1 MDTSEDPLLPQAHGP
16 IPKDRFHMVYF
27 IFYLLGLGSLIP
39 WNFFITAS
47 EYFKF
52 KFRNTTLPDDE
63 YLDPEHETDL
73 QAMFESYLT
82 LASTAPNLLFNLIT
96 TLLISRI
103 GLKVRMSTALFLITS
118 MFVLTASLVKM
129 NTDSWQDS
137 FFWITMITAVFI
149 NIGSSILGASLFG
162 VASLFPSH
170 YMQAT
175 MSGQAMG
182 GIFAAVANLVTLALG
197 SDVVDSGLGFFLFA
211 TFMSICTLIG
221 YASLYCINY
230 SRYHILEIGEDT
242 VETRPTRSN
251 GSGNTKL
258 IIKRIWKEGLSV
270 CLIFLVTVSC
280 FPAVASSVVSV
291 NNTDWTEKYFS
302 GLVCF
307 LLFNAGDWAGRSVA
321 GTFKRPGIGK
331 SNLLLVLSVMRVV
344 FIPLIMFCN
353 AQPRHDPVIF
363 NSDAFPVIFIMLL
376 GLTNGYLGTLAMMY
390 GPSMVMAEHAE
401 MTGAIM
407 ATCLTSGLVSG
418 SLMAI
423 LLMKSL

>member
-1 MDTSEDPLLPQAHGP
+1 ATCFTVCEA
-16 IPKDRFHMVYF
+16 
-27 IFYLLGLGSLIP
+27 
-39 WNFFITAS
+39 
-47 EYFKF
+47 YFKF

-96 TLLISRI
+96 TLLISRA
-103 GLKVRMSTALFLITS
+103 RQFL
-118 MFVLTASLVKM
+118 LDYNDHCL
-129 NTDSWQDS
+129 
-137 FFWITMITAVFI
+137 
-149 NIGSSILGASLFG
+149 GSSILGASLFG

-211 TFMSICTLIG
+211 TFI
-221 YASLYCINY
+221 
-230 SRYHILEIGEDT
+230 YHILEIGNTLIVPVQVGEDT

>member
-96 TLLISRI
+96 TLLISRA
-103 GLKVRMSTALFLITS
+103 RQFLLDYNDHCR
-118 MFVLTASLVKM
+118 FHKH
-129 NTDSWQDS
+129 
-137 FFWITMITAVFI
+137 
-149 NIGSSILGASLFG
+149 SILGASLFG

-211 TFMSICTLIG
+211 TFI
-221 YASLYCINY
+221 
-230 SRYHILEIGEDT
+230 YHILEIGNTLIVPVQVGEDT

-302 GLVCF
+302 GL
-307 LLFNAGDWAGRSVA
+307 
-321 GTFKRPGIGK
+321 PGIGK